1 MLKGN
6 PKALLEAMACGLPC
20 IANDIDGIREI
31 IVNHQN
37 GLLMNCMNCKELGSL
52 QLKQGILTLRADKP
66 LAEQLGQ
73 KARET
78 IEKEFAL
85 EKVIEKEIVILKD
98 LEAN

>member
-20 IANDIDGIREI
+20 LASDIEGVREI

-37 GLLMNCMNCKELGSL
+37 GLLINCKEFNSL
-52 QLKQGILTLRADKP
+52 QLKQGIDALLKNKG
-66 LAEQLGQ
+66 LAERLGN

-78 IEKEFAL
+78 IVNNFSL
-85 EKVIEKEIVILKD
+85 EQVLARETKLTEL
-98 LEAN
+98 A